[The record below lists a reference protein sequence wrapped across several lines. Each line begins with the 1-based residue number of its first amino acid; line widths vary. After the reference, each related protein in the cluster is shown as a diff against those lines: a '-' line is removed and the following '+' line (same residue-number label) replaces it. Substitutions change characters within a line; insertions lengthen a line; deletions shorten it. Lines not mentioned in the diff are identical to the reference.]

1 MWAYQV
7 HQEPAIELRVLE
19 LLVRTK
25 FVVTISLDPLGIP
38 DADLADVKPPELEL
52 SRYGFTGRDLDK
64 EITLG
69 FGILP
74 HFTTEENKIMKL
86 REIIKA
92 CKRIYWE
99 SDLCVRKKNQLSLII
114 SFIGRAVAIQC
125 IHIPDKEQGDWIRE
139 RLEVA
144 KPWSYTV
151 DEKRMILDR
160 LIWSEEI
167 HYQQIPQREAFQSR
181 GLRSSHPRY
190 EGPHRPFHRKLR
202 EAHHNG
208 HATLQF

>member
-1 MWAYQV
+1 MYESGGKKEGW
-7 HQEPAIELRVLE
+7 ELE

-38 DADLADVKPPELEL
+38 DTDLADVKPPELEL

-86 REIIKA
+86 REIIKV

-99 SDLCVRKKNQLSLII
+99 SDFCVRKNQLSLII

-144 KPWSYTV
+144 KPWSSTPSMKKYDPRPPHLVRGNSLPANTPTRSV
-151 DEKRMILDR
+151 
-160 LIWSEEI
+160 SV
-167 HYQQIPQREAFQSR
+167 SR
-181 GLRSSHPRY
+181 AAKLSSPI
-190 EGPHRPFHRKLR
+190 
-202 EAHHNG
+202 
-208 HATLQF
+208 